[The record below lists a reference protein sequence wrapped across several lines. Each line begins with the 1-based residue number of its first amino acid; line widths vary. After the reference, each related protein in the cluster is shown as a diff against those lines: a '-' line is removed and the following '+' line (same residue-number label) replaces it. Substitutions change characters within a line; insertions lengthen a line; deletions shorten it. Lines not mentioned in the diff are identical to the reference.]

1 MRVQPTLRI
10 ITDEVAII
18 DCLVDN
24 GEMFRKFD
32 TDKTAA
38 FLVGEDFHLVLYLA
52 DSAAENRFVMYIVD
66 DFSVNEECMAYVLK
80 YLEEQ
85 IQQNHRVYTMKQAR
99 NKVLDI
105 FYMTDTFRALFGK
118 KSVQEEDE
126 YHH

>member
-1 MRVQPTLRI
+1 MNVQPTLRI
-10 ITDEVAII
+10 LTDEVTII
-18 DCLVDN
+18 DSLVDN
-24 GEMFRKFD
+24 GEMFKTFD

-38 FLVGEDFHLVLYLA
+38 FLVGEDFHLVLYFS

-85 IQQNHRVYTMKQAR
+85 IQQNHKVYLMKQAR

-118 KSVQEEDE
+118 KSVPEEDE
-126 YHH
+126 YYH